1 MAKYVLTDVSV
12 TIGTA
17 VLSSSLAAVTIEL
30 SADEVETTAF
40 GGGGWRSRVSG
51 LKTGTVSF
59 DYHGDYGT
67 GAIDGILWTAFNAG
81 TAVAVTVK
89 PAGTA
94 ASATN
99 PVWSFNALPVSYSPV
114 AGSIGDLA
122 TSSLAWPIDGPVV
135 RGTA

>member
-12 TIGTA
+12 SIGTA
-17 VLSSSLAAVTIEL
+17 VLSSALAAVTVEL

-40 GGGGWRSRVSG
+40 GGGGWRSRVAG

-59 DYHGDYGT
+59 DYHGDNAA
-67 GAIDGILWTAFNAG
+67 GAIDSVLWTAYGAG
-81 TAVAVTVK
+81 TAVAISIK

-99 PVWSFNALPVSYSPV
+99 PNWSFNALPISYQPV
-114 AGSIGDLA
+114 AGSVGDLA
-122 TSSLAWPIDGPVV
+122 TSSISWPIDGAVT
-135 RGTA
+135 RGTV